1 MKTVN
6 ALVLTILF
14 FYPSHKV
21 FGSFFAQNFV
31 AEMIETLVFEYRKVK
46 KKIKCSFLLNF
57 DA

>member
-1 MKTVN
+1 MKNVN
-6 ALVLTILF
+6 ALVLTILI

-31 AEMIETLVFEYRKVK
+31 AEMIETLVFEYRQVK
-46 KKIKCSFLLNF
+46 KIVKCSFLLNF